1 MTARLPAS
9 AVGVDL
15 PAAELEIT
23 RRASMAYAAAIRPR
37 PVYMNDLAPGGPL
50 VPPFFCV
57 VPEWAILNG
66 SAYYDAFGLDETT
79 RRRGI
84 HVLQDSRF
92 HRPIRAPARLTVRG
106 GIIAMR
112 PTRRGALVSVRLV
125 TSDSDGPVAETD
137 WSVIYLDLDCEEA
150 GKAPVPESPGPPAI
164 ETETTIHVGPGV
176 PHVYSECSGI
186 WNPIHT
192 ERAVAT
198 SIGLSDIITHG
209 TAIWALAG
217 EALIDSHCAGDP
229 SRLRRLSCRFKSPVY
244 PGTDMTVAA
253 GPTTTGLGFHARTG
267 DQPVLTD
274 GIFQTA

>member
-1 MTARLPAS
+1 MIGRLDAS
-9 AVGVDL
+9 AVGLDL

-23 RRASMAYAAAIRPR
+23 RRNSMAYAAAIRPR
-37 PVYMNDLAPGGPL
+37 PLYLDDLAPDGPL

-57 VPEWAILNG
+57 VPEWSILNG
-66 SAYYDAFGLDETT
+66 SAYCNALGLDETT
-79 RRRGI
+79 RRRGV

-92 HRPIRAPARLTVRG
+92 LRSIRAPARLQTRG
-106 GIIAMR
+106 RITAMR
-112 PTRRGALVSVRLV
+112 PTRRGALVSVHLV
-125 TSDSDGPVAETD
+125 TSDSIGPVAETD
-137 WSVIYLDLDCEEA
+137 WSAIYLDLDCEEA
-150 GKAPVPESPGPPAI
+150 GTAEVPETPGPPAI

-209 TAIWALAG
+209 TALWALAG
-217 EALIDSHCAGDP
+217 EALIDSHCAGHP

-244 PGTDMTVAA
+244 PGTDMTVSS
-253 GPTTTGLGFHARTG
+253 GPTTTGLGFHVRTG
-267 DQPVLTD
+267 DLPVLTG
-274 GIFQTA
+274 GILETA